1 MGLES
6 AHNGYL
12 QATGS
17 PGSPPASLAEMISR
31 NKMLEGK
38 KHIARGSRSRRFDD
52 FLRVRIN

>member
-6 AHNGYL
+6 AHNGFI
-12 QATGS
+12 QSTGS

-38 KHIARGSRSRRFDD
+38 RIRKIFWCFS
-52 FLRVRIN
+52 FLVCTLIN